1 MNKNFTRLLIGS
13 GENSPEIRYL
23 TGISTPD
30 DFICIEH
37 DSTVTALMS
46 KLEISRARQAAKPG
60 VAVLPESDYGT
71 TRSEIIA
78 KIAEV
83 LKTECFEVPPSF
95 PLGLAE
101 KLLELQPS
109 CKIVFCTG
117 YEEYAVSAFQLHV
130 SGYLMKP
137 ITPEAVQKEID
148 HIKGVKATEK
158 LLTIKC
164 FGNFEVTYN
173 GVMLPFKRKKA
184 KELLAV
190 LIDRN
195 GAGMTAKQICAILFP
210 EDTDDT
216 KNAAYLRQ
224 LVLDLKNTLKTI
236 RAEDILQHDTP
247 YYRID
252 TNLVRCDYLSFLETG
267 KPEFHGE
274 YMTQY
279 SWAEETC
286 AMLQFKK

>member
-1 MNKNFTRLLIGS
+1 MRAIAVDDEVYMLETLLEAVSASPDIGTAEAFS
-13 GENSPEIRYL
+13 SCSAALAYATLHPIDIAFLDINMR
-23 TGISTPD
+23 GI
-30 DFICIEH
+30 
-37 DSTVTALMS
+37 
-46 KLEISRARQAAKPG
+46 G
-60 VAVLPESDYGT
+60 G
-71 TRSEIIA
+71 
-78 KIAEV
+78 
-83 LKTECFEVPPSF
+83 
-95 PLGLAE
+95 LGLAE
-101 KLLELQPS
+101 KLLELQPR

-117 YEEYAVSAFQLHV
+117 HEEYAVSAFQLHV

-137 ITPEAVQKEID
+137 ITAEAVQREID
-148 HIKGVKATEK
+148 HIKGVKSAEK
-158 LLTIKC
+158 LLTVQC
-164 FGNFEVTYN
+164 FGNFEVFYN
-173 GVMLPFKRKKA
+173 GEILPFKRKKA

-210 EDTDDT
+210 GDTDDT

-224 LVLDLKNTLKTI
+224 LVLDLRNTLKTI

-252 TNLVRCDYLSFLETG
+252 TNLIRCDYLSFLAGG
-267 KPEFHGE
+267 KPRFHGE

>member
-1 MNKNFTRLLIGS
+1 
-13 GENSPEIRYL
+13 
-23 TGISTPD
+23 
-30 DFICIEH
+30 
-37 DSTVTALMS
+37 
-46 KLEISRARQAAKPG
+46 
-60 VAVLPESDYGT
+60 
-71 TRSEIIA
+71 
-78 KIAEV
+78 
-83 LKTECFEVPPSF
+83 
-95 PLGLAE
+95 
-101 KLLELQPS
+101 
-109 CKIVFCTG
+109 
-117 YEEYAVSAFQLHV
+117 VSAFQLHA

-137 ITPEAVQKEID
+137 ITAEAIQKEID
-148 HIKGVKATEK
+148 HIKGVRAGEK
-158 LLTIKC
+158 LLTIRC
-164 FGNFEVTYN
+164 FGNFEVFHN
-173 GVMLPFKRKKA
+173 GEILPFKRKKA

-210 EDTDDT
+210 ADTDDT

-236 RAEDILQHDTP
+236 RAEDVLRHDTP
-247 YYRID
+247 YYWID

-267 KPEFHGE
+267 KPAFYGE